1 MYFIIILFTLITHD
15 FHVSRAVLDYQPQE
29 NTFQVSLHVF
39 TDDLELALQQRGH
52 DSLRLNTKWEHPK
65 ADSLIALYIQSVL
78 QLQTKNGEV
87 AGFRFLGKE
96 SSDDYMA
103 TWVYFYLDPPTPKG
117 KYTLYNSLLTE
128 VYDDQ
133 QNIINVKGTKDPF
146 IKLLSKSNQKVHLFL
161 P

>member
-1 MYFIIILFTLITHD
+1 MYIILTLLVFHD
-15 FHVSRAVLDYQPQE
+15 FHVSRAVLDYQPSE

-52 DSLRLNTKWEHPK
+52 DSLRLNSPREYAK
-65 ADSLIALYIQSVL
+65 ADSLIADYLRSVIRL
-78 QLQTKNGEV
+78 TNQQGAQAALKY
-87 AGFRFLGKE
+87 LGKE

-103 TWVYFYLDPPTPKG
+103 TWIYFYLEPPSPQG
-117 KYTLYNSLLTE
+117 NYILYNSLLTE

-133 QNIINVKGTKDPF
+133 QNIVNVKGTKDPF
-146 IKLLSKSNQKVHLFL
+146 IKLLSKSDLKISLSL